1 MAKLKIGPG
10 GLDLIKSF
18 EELILYVYDDLVPK
32 KKINGKLQNPE
43 WDGSKP
49 KGTLTIGYGHTN
61 AAADPTKIKQDLRI
75 TEPQADTILDNDL
88 DPCEADV
95 NRLVKVELTQ
105 NQFDAL
111 CSFQFNTGLLKT
123 STLLKKLNAGNEAAV
138 PAELMR
144 FTKSKGKELAGLVR
158 RRKAEVALWNQP

>member
-61 AAADPTKIKQDLRI
+61 AAADPTMPPPEKGDPFAYPPAGVSLRR
-75 TEPQADTILDNDL
+75 TLPPQIGASG
-88 DPCEADV
+88 
-95 NRLVKVELTQ
+95 
-105 NQFDAL
+105 F
-111 CSFQFNTGLLKT
+111 LL
-123 STLLKKLNAGNEAAV
+123 
-138 PAELMR
+138 
-144 FTKSKGKELAGLVR
+144 
-158 RRKAEVALWNQP
+158 